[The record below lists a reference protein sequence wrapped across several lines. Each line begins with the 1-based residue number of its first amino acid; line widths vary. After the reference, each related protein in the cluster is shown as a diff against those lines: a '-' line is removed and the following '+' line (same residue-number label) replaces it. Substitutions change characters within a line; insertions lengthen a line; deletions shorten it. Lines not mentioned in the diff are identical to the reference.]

1 MKVGRKLA
9 MKLLNASKFVL
20 GFPMPAAG
28 AAATHAIDLAMLA
41 RIAATAREATEAF
54 EEFDYARALER
65 TESAFWWF
73 CDDYVELV
81 KGRAY
86 GSQGDEAASSALAAM
101 RIALSAL
108 QRLFAPF
115 MPFTTETVWR
125 WWNEGSIHLQ
135 SWPNADELAAF
146 TGTESA
152 PAEALLAVS
161 SDVLGQIRRAKTEAK
176 TSQKTSVVLAR
187 LHCDAQ
193 TRQMFEAVRSDITEA
208 GSVQEWEII
217 DEPAGTAALI
227 EVELASTT

>member
-1 MKVGRKLA
+1 
-9 MKLLNASKFVL
+9 LLNASKFVL
-20 GFPMPAAG
+20 GFPIPAAG
-28 AAATHAIDLAMLA
+28 SSATHAIDLAMLA
-41 RIAATAREATEAF
+41 RIAATAREATDAF

-65 TESAFWWF
+65 TESTFWWF

-115 MPFTTETVWR
+115 MPFTTEAVWR

-135 SWPNADELAAF
+135 SWPAADELTELA
-146 TGTESA
+146 GSESA
-152 PAEALLAVS
+152 PADALVAVS
-161 SDVLGQIRRAKTEAK
+161 SDILGQIRRAKTEAK

-187 LHCDAQ
+187 LRCDAS
-193 TRQMFEAVRSDITEA
+193 TRAMFESVRSDITEA

-217 DEPAGTAALI
+217 SASDGTAAFVD
-227 EVELASTT
+227 VELAPAS

>member
-9 MKLLNASKFVL
+9 TKLLNASKFVL

-28 AAATHAIDLAMLA
+28 AAATHPIDLAMLA
-41 RIAATAREATEAF
+41 RIAETAREATSAF
-54 EEFDYARALER
+54 DEFDYARALER

-115 MPFTTETVWR
+115 MPFTAETVWR

-135 SWPNADELAAF
+135 SWPNADELASVA
-146 TGTESA
+146 GTQTA
-152 PAEALLAVS
+152 PSEALLAVS

-176 TSQKTSVVLAR
+176 TSQKTAVALAR
-187 LHCDAQ
+187 LHCDAR
-193 TRQMFEAVRSDITEA
+193 TRQLFEAVRSDVTEA
-208 GSVQEWEII
+208 GSVLDWDIVEES
-217 DEPAGTAALI
+217 AGAVVHVD
-227 EVELASTT
+227 VELAPTA